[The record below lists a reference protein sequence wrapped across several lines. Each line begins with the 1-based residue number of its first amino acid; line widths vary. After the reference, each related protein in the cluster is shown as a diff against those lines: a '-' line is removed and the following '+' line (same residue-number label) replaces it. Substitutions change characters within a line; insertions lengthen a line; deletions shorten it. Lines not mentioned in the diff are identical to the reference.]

1 MTTATTEKP
10 EVDLHAKSAR
20 VIASA
25 VKWSA
30 AAAVVPVPYV
40 DLLAL
45 GSVQVKMVRDL
56 ARVYGLDVGDETLQ
70 GVISALLGTLVPASI
85 STGLLGS
92 SLKVIPGGGSLIGSL
107 GMAAFG
113 SASTFAI
120 GKIFVMHFAGGGT
133 LSNFSAEAV
142 EDDLKKEF
150 AAAKAK

>member
-1 MTTATTEKP
+1 MTTATTEKT
-10 EVDLHAKSAR
+10 EIDVHAKSAR

-30 AAAVVPVPYV
+30 AAAVVPVPYL

-56 ARVYGLDVGDETLQ
+56 ARVHGVDPGDETLQ
-70 GVISALLGTLVPASI
+70 GVISALLGTLVPAGI
-85 STGLLGS
+85 STSILGS
-92 SLKVIPGGGSLIGSL
+92 SLKMIPGGGSLVGSL
-107 GMAAFG
+107 GMAAFA

-120 GKIFVMHFAGGGT
+120 GKIFVIHFTKGGT
-133 LSNFSAEAV
+133 LSNFSAEAI

-150 AAAKAK
+150 SAAKAK